1 MEEYDMEVL
10 QVRRFSDAEEALK
23 YCNFLYGHLYIRYK
37 NGPITEGYHKT
48 GIYFNDKNQKEAVP
62 DYLFND
68 YEVLYPLMELV
79 CVYASLDGN
88 LNMGTRYFVFSED
101 IDKYKVL
108 NEKGEFKFYPK
119 EYFMEIKDWV
129 NASDEE
135 RNTLVEKASVQKKEA
150 EKLKK
155 LENVTKAITNY
166 VAISKTTHEVKI
178 SKFDSIALFVM
189 SFMELIISFILKDIA
204 MVIFGLSLLAM
215 TIAMTIYSS
224 KKTRFNEEYDMDINK
239 YELLTQ
245 ENKFPLEVLGKIKF
259 IQNKLI
265 ILNSKKVD
273 DDIIGLLQQ
282 NINLTIA
289 LMGSGNYY
297 EENKEVLDEK
307 ANELL
312 DNSMKYIDILEN
324 DKIVQDNFIKETL
337 SNQIIEAIDQNNKL
351 FNSMIK
357 DHHYL
362 TDFYE
367 KD

>member
-1 MEEYDMEVL
+1 
-10 QVRRFSDAEEALK
+10 
-23 YCNFLYGHLYIRYK
+23 
-37 NGPITEGYHKT
+37 
-48 GIYFNDKNQKEAVP
+48 
-62 DYLFND
+62 
-68 YEVLYPLMELV
+68 
-79 CVYASLDGN
+79 
-88 LNMGTRYFVFSED
+88 
-101 IDKYKVL
+101 
-108 NEKGEFKFYPK
+108 
-119 EYFMEIKDWV
+119 
-129 NASDEE
+129 
-135 RNTLVEKASVQKKEA
+135 
-150 EKLKK
+150 
-155 LENVTKAITNY
+155 
-166 VAISKTTHEVKI
+166 
-178 SKFDSIALFVM
+178 
-189 SFMELIISFILKDIA
+189 
-204 MVIFGLSLLAM
+204 
-215 TIAMTIYSS
+215 
-224 KKTRFNEEYDMDINK
+224 
-239 YELLTQ
+239 
-245 ENKFPLEVLGKIKF
+245 
-259 IQNKLI
+259 
-265 ILNSKKVD
+265 LNSKKVD